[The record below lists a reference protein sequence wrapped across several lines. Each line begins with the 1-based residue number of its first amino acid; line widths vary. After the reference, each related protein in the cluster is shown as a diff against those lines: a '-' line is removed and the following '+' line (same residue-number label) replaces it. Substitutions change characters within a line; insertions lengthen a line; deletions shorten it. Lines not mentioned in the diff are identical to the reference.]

1 LRRRG
6 REATRDAGRASTR
19 WDLICREDP
28 RGVGGVSGGTVVC
41 ACGGGRAR
49 AMAAQTSHS
58 RHKHGDLEPRW
69 GRWGS
74 GARPSLSPT
83 TPRHGLQIHAPMAG
97 KSGEVIDTVDQPPAW
112 QERREGTRKLRGTA
126 TLCWG
131 CGMACCAALREDGR

>member
-1 LRRRG
+1 
-6 REATRDAGRASTR
+6 
-19 WDLICREDP
+19 
-28 RGVGGVSGGTVVC
+28 
-41 ACGGGRAR
+41 
-49 AMAAQTSHS
+49 MAAQTSHS

-131 CGMACCAALREDGR
+131 CGMACCAALREDGRLIYAGKQLVDDKTAEDYNIEGGSLLHLVLALRRGQ